1 MKPYGDRRLR
11 RSNRIEGLIREKE
24 THILPHARELLF
36 LALTSL
42 VLLAYVADVGNA
54 IKPATISGSAS
65 TPEHQ
70 RLTPDGQSRLRALV
84 NSATLPDLRWP
95 NFERYRTEVTQFYD
109 SFGSLA
115 WVQDSKPTPQARA
128 IITILKG
135 ADLEGLRPE
144 DYDGPN
150 WNAHLA
156 VFQQPLQPSE
166 WDLIRFDVAITVS
179 TMRYLSDLHLGRVN
193 PRLFHFEFDTQGNA
207 IALSDFLQQKLVDS
221 PDVLAEIQ
229 SVEPPFPAYRRTIN
243 ALRNYLELAQH
254 DDGPSLPPPQKP
266 VRPGDSYV
274 GMPRLVELLQ
284 ILGDLAPGASAEVI
298 YSPALAEAVRHF
310 QRRHGLDVNGLLDV
324 PTMRELN
331 VPPARRIL
339 QLQLTLERWRWVPHQ
354 FDRPPIVINIP
365 EFRLHTDDEQ
375 YHWLQSMK
383 VVVGRAY
390 RHQTPVFASEVKSVI
405 FRPYWNVPLSIQRAE
420 LLPHIEQNPSYLAE
434 HSYEIVDRNGNVVTG
449 NNASKEEL
457 ARASSPLGKSRVP
470 TTH

>member
-135 ADLEGLRPE
+135 ADLEGLRPK

-207 IALSDFLQQKLVDS
+207 IALSDFLHARLC
-221 PDVLAEIQ
+221 
-229 SVEPPFPAYRRTIN
+229 
-243 ALRNYLELAQH
+243 
-254 DDGPSLPPPQKP
+254 LPP
-266 VRPGDSYV
+266 RPS
-274 GMPRLVELLQ
+274 R
-284 ILGDLAPGASAEVI
+284 
-298 YSPALAEAVRHF
+298 
-310 QRRHGLDVNGLLDV
+310 
-324 PTMRELN
+324 
-331 VPPARRIL
+331 PARRPL
-339 QLQLTLERWRWVPHQ
+339 ARRAAAHVARKDGL
-354 FDRPPIVINIP
+354 
-365 EFRLHTDDEQ
+365 
-375 YHWLQSMK
+375 
-383 VVVGRAY
+383 RAY
-390 RHQTPVFASEVKSVI
+390 GRGRWPRREARAI
-405 FRPYWNVPLSIQRAE
+405 GRPN
-420 LLPHIEQNPSYLAE
+420 NPA
-434 HSYEIVDRNGNVVTG
+434 H
-449 NNASKEEL
+449 APL
-457 ARASSPLGKSRVP
+457 ARRRPALPRCRRLSRWSRDRARRRP
-470 TTH
+470 A